1 MLMTL
6 VACLFAIVTSA
17 AEIPEWTNITE
28 VEGMSDKSVFGD
40 DGKSGATSRVLMSDG
55 VTYPAYY
62 ICKNSTSVGFSY
74 SDLNSKTGK
83 SYAAKDVIRL
93 EIPKGAI
100 STPQAVLKTEN
111 GYTAL
116 LTVSFP
122 EGFTTLGSYTFKG
135 TTSIPSSLMY
145 VTLPSTLTSIEQY
158 AFTYCNSLKEL
169 IIPEGIT
176 SIPKEMASYTSSLER
191 VVFPSTLV
199 SIGELSFRTS
209 NLSGGVVIPEGC
221 TTISSYAFKGSGVTS
236 VTLPSTLET
245 VGQDIF
251 YDCISITTVN
261 SKSPIIGYRMF
272 YNCDSLTSITLEN
285 TVEIR
290 EQGFCNPDNG
300 ILNITELVLPEGLT
314 SIGNYAFARSKLTS
328 IVLPSTLTTMGQ
340 NIFYG
345 STTLQKIVALNSG
358 FGQSMFMNCS
368 SVNELVLTENFTSFG
383 KDALSSVSQT
393 SFITYYTGTDYDRIK
408 SVCSNSTRL
417 SQAKYYTY
425 EDYLDENY
433 TYNKFM
439 VIYDANLCDV
449 VYDGAHAEDG
459 NPCVVNCD
467 RCGTRGAAQ
476 ANPVHNESVIIEYK
490 NGYHNAG
497 EKITGCTNEGCEY
510 SSKEEVAAIFECLGY
525 STNDASSG
533 IATGFVI
540 NHESLSTY
548 ESAIGK
554 KLTFG
559 VVIFNP
565 KYLGEDTLFTS
576 EGLINTSKGAL
587 QVEFDLTY
595 ANCNLS
601 ISGMNLANADHASLE
616 LVFAGYAYEG
626 EDVGSAKVFQ
636 KEYIGTT
643 EDPISSPMASKV
655 TRGSDVLY
663 TIKLQ
668 TVLTPAQISFGK
680 EGLNEF

>member
-6 VACLFAIVTSA
+6 IACLFAIVTSA
-17 AEIPEWTNITE
+17 AEIPEWTDITE

-40 DGKSGATSRVLMSDG
+40 DGKKGATSRVLMSDG
-55 VTYPAYY
+55 ATYPAYY
-62 ICKNSTSVGFSY
+62 ICKNQTSLSFDLDTLSKKVGTTY
-74 SDLNSKTGK
+74 NKK
-83 SYAAKDVIRL
+83 SIVRL
-93 EIPKGAI
+93 EIP
-100 STPQAVLKTEN
+100 N
-111 GYTAL
+111 
-116 LTVSFP
+116 
-122 EGFTTLGSYTFKG
+122 
-135 TTSIPSSLMY
+135 
-145 VTLPSTLTSIEQY
+145 
-158 AFTYCNSLKEL
+158 
-169 IIPEGIT
+169 GIT
-176 SIPKEMASYTSSLER
+176 SIPDSAFNNSSGG
-191 VVFPSTLV
+191 FPNIVSVEIPYGVT
-199 SIGELSFRTS
+199 SIGQTAFRTS
-209 NLSGGVVIPEGC
+209 PISNPIVLPETV
-221 TTISSYAFKGSGVTS
+221 TTIKAYAFKGSNIPSVVIPSS
-236 VTLPSTLET
+236 VTTFGTDSFSECPNLSEVYCKSATIPEKA
-245 VGQDIF
+245 F
-251 YDCISITTVN
+251 YDDDNLTVI
-261 SKSPIIGYRMF
+261 K
-272 YNCDSLTSITLEN
+272 LEN
-285 TVEIR
+285 TVTIGT
-290 EQGFCNPDNG
+290 QAFCNPNSG
-300 ILNITELVLPEGLT
+300 VINVTSLELPNTVT
-314 SIGNYAFARSKLTS
+314 SIGQYAFTRTKITS
-328 IVLPSTLTTMGQ
+328 LVIPASVTSMGMGA
-340 NIFYG
+340 FLG
-345 STTLQKIVALNSG
+345 STSLE
-358 FGQSMFMNCS
+358 
-368 SVNELVLTENFTSFG
+368 SVVVLGPMLGSQTFDGCTAFKKLVLTENFEIFSTS
-383 KDALSSVSQT
+383 ALGTTPNNST
-393 SFITYYTGTDYDRIK
+393 FITYYTGEDYNRILTLG
-408 SVCSNSTRL
+408 SSTSRFY
-417 SQAKYYTY
+417 SAKVYEY
-425 EDYLDENY
+425 EDYKENK
-433 TYNKFM
+433 YNDTFM
-439 VIYDANLCDV
+439 MVWGANLCEV
-449 VYDGAHAEDG
+449 AFGGAHVEDN
-459 NPCVVNCD
+459 NPCVINCD
-467 RCGTRGAAQ
+467 RCGTSGAAQ

-510 SSKEEVAAIFECLGY
+510 CSKEEVAAIFECLGY

-565 KYLGEDTLFTS
+565 KFLGEDTLFTS

-636 KEYIGTT
+636 KEYVGTT

-668 TVLTPAQISFGK
+668 SVLTPAQISFGK

>member
-1 MLMTL
+1 MKRKIIFAFMVMALM
-6 VACLFAIVTSA
+6 ACLFAVSASA
-17 AEIPEWTNITE
+17 ATLIDGIYYDLGTTE
-28 VEGMSDKSVFGD
+28 
-40 DGKSGATSRVLMSDG
+40 A
-55 VTYPAYY
+55 
-62 ICKNSTSVGFSY
+62 
-74 SDLNSKTGK
+74 
-83 SYAAKDVIRL
+83 
-93 EIPKGAI
+93 
-100 STPQAVLKTEN
+100 
-111 GYTAL
+111 
-116 LTVSFP
+116 TVS
-122 EGFTTLGSYTFKG
+122 SNNQKNC
-135 TTSIPSSLMY
+135 
-145 VTLPSTLTSIEQY
+145 Q
-158 AFTYCNSLKEL
+158 
-169 IIPEGIT
+169 
-176 SIPKEMASYTSSLER
+176 LE
-191 VVFPSTLV
+191 V
-199 SIGELSFRTS
+199 
-209 NLSGGVVIPEGC
+209 VVIPEKVTYNGTEYDVTAI
-221 TTISSYAFKGSGVTS
+221 TTKAFGSGNSGGGNSYIKSVTIPSTVTTVGEYAFGNCPNIEEVYCSATQVGS
-236 VTLPSTLET
+236 
-245 VGQDIF
+245 
-251 YDCISITTVN
+251 
-261 SKSPIIGYRMF
+261 RMF
-272 YNCDSLTSITLEN
+272 FDCNKLTTLVLEN
-285 TVEIR
+285 TVEIG
-290 EQGFCNPDNG
+290 Q
-300 ILNITELVLPEGLT
+300 
-314 SIGNYAFARSKLTS
+314 YAFTRVGITSVILPATVTTFSGSGYTFKECSALTKVV
-328 IVLPSTLTTMGQ
+328 VL
-340 NIFYG
+340 G
-345 STTLQKIVALNSG
+345 STTGNYMLNS
-358 FGQSMFMNCS
+358 CS
-368 SVNELVLTENFTSFG
+368 AVNTLVLTENFTTFG
-383 KDALSSVSQT
+383 TACLGNANNKQFV
-393 SFITYYTGTDYDRIK
+393 TYYTGIDYERIIELG
-408 SVCSNSTRL
+408 SSTSRF
-417 SQAKYYTY
+417 SQAGTKEYVGYGN
-425 EDYLDENY
+425 ENY
-433 TYNKFM
+433 TDKTYM
-439 VIYDANLCDV
+439 VAYGANLCEV
-449 VYDGAHAEDG
+449 AFDGAHAEDG

-510 SSKEEVAAIFECLGY
+510 CSKEEVAAIFECLGY

-668 TVLTPAQISFGK
+668 SVLTPAQISFGK